1 MHLSSKNLI
10 WLDLEM
16 TGLYPDK
23 DRILEI
29 ATVITDQYLN
39 IIAEGPVLAIHRSDS
54 VLAKMD
60 EWCTKQ
66 HGASGLLTRV
76 RRTRMS
82 TAKAEQLTL
91 EFLRKYVPAG
101 KSPMC
106 GNTIGQDRR
115 FLYRYMPELER
126 YFHYRN
132 FDVSVLKIIAKS
144 WYPEIAKGLQKK
156 TKHQALSDVYD
167 SIAEMQYY
175 IKHLLL
181 PAPSLRSKAQWT
193 CSCTSGEQ

>member
-16 TGLYPDK
+16 TGLDPDK

-54 VLAKMD
+54 VLAEMD

-66 HGASGLLTRV
+66 HGDSGLLARV
-76 RRTRMS
+76 RKTRIS
-82 TAKAEQLTL
+82 TTKAEQLTL
-91 EFLRKYVPAG
+91 EFLRQYVPPG

-115 FLYRYMPELER
+115 FLYRYMPELEQ

-132 FDVSVLKIIAKS
+132 FDVSVLKIIARS
-144 WYPEIAKGLQKK
+144 WYPEIAKGLRKK

-175 IKHLLL
+175 IQHLFL

-193 CSCTSGEQ
+193 CSCTSADE